1 MHTEKLNLVQQY
13 AESVLSQLPPQF
25 CYHNAQHTEA
35 VVAAT
40 IEIAHEEGVKDK
52 ALENLLMAAWLHDI
66 GYSVS
71 FDDHETHSITLSQ
84 EFLAKI
90 ECPQKQID
98 KVAVYIGAT
107 RMPQIPHSHKQ
118 MILCDADLSHLA
130 SENFLEKTER
140 LRTEICFTKMSLSE
154 KDWLKKTLTF
164 MEDHHYFTAYGKR
177 VLEPRKQKN
186 ISLLKEKL
194 EELKQSK
201 KDSKEKEKDADAKVK
216 RPDRGIETM
225 FRTTSSN
232 HFQLSAMADNKANIM
247 TVSYTHLTLP
257 TICSV

>member
-40 IEIAHEEGVKDK
+40 IEIAQEEGVKDK

-98 KVAVYIGAT
+98 KVA
-107 RMPQIPHSHKQ
+107 S
-118 MILCDADLSHLA
+118 ILELLVCPKAHI
-130 SENFLEKTER
+130 R
-140 LRTEICFTKMSLSE
+140 
-154 KDWLKKTLTF
+154 
-164 MEDHHYFTAYGKR
+164 
-177 VLEPRKQKN
+177 
-186 ISLLKEKL
+186 ISK
-194 EELKQSK
+194 
-201 KDSKEKEKDADAKVK
+201 
-216 RPDRGIETM
+216 
-225 FRTTSSN
+225 
-232 HFQLSAMADNKANIM
+232 
-247 TVSYTHLTLP
+247 
-257 TICSV
+257 